1 MPASTPPGGDAHA
14 LAPHHLEMGNTPP
27 DAFRVVED
35 APRMSSAL
43 ASAASAMAPAPPPPL
58 PRRRMLLGALLL
70 AVGIA
75 AAALGASEAQPLLQ
89 VAGAL
94 AIVPGL
100 YVVYLVVA
108 VYALRRRDL
117 YDELT

>member
-1 MPASTPPGGDAHA
+1 MHASTPPGGDAHA

-35 APRMSSAL
+35 APSMSSAL
-43 ASAASAMAPAPPPPL
+43 ASAMAPAPPPPL
-58 PRRRMLLGALLL
+58 PRGRLLLGALLL
-70 AVGIA
+70 AVGIV
-75 AAALGASEAQPLLQ
+75 AAALGASEEQPLLQ